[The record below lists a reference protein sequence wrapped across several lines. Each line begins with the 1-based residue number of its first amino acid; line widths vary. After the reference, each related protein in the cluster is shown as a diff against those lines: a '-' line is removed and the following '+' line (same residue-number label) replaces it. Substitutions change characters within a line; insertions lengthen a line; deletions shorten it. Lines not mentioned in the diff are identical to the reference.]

1 MRRERLLAIAGPCLS
16 AQTSQLEPLIQAIRD
31 RFGASLLAVVYY
43 GACLRDGDP
52 YAGLIDFYVV
62 LDRCGPPGQSRV
74 GGWFNRLIPPNVY
87 YLECTTPDGM
97 LRCKYAVLDVAQ
109 LEAGAAHGFQSSI
122 WGRFAQPVA
131 VVYARSAADGRRVR
145 AACGEAVVTLLRKA
159 LPALRKT
166 GTPAHTY
173 AAALGLSYA
182 SELRVERAARSAD
195 FVGANAQ
202 EYARRLRHAAAL
214 LPFAMTIDDD
224 AGVACALPAWRRGV
238 ATISWPLRQL
248 AGKLLSVLRLA
259 KACFTFTDAVDYAA
273 FKIERHTGVAIDVTD
288 RLRRH
293 PLIFGWLALWRV
305 YKQRIL
311 R

>member
-1 MRRERLLAIAGPCLS
+1 MRERLSAIAGPCTS
-16 AQTSQLEPLIQAIRD
+16 AQTTQLEPLIQAIRD

-62 LDRCGPPGQSRV
+62 LDRCGPPGQSHV
-74 GGWFNRLIPPNVY
+74 GAFFNRVIPPNVY
-87 YLECTTPDGM
+87 YLERAASAGM
-97 LRCKYAVLDVAQ
+97 LRCKYAVLGVTQ
-109 LEAGAAHGFQSSI
+109 LEAGAARGFQSSI

-131 VVYARSAADGRRVR
+131 LVYARSANDGQRVR

-159 LPALRKT
+159 LPAIGET
-166 GTPAHTY
+166 GSAAHTF
-173 AAALGLSYA
+173 AAALALSYA
-182 SELRVERAARSAD
+182 GELRVERAARSAD
-195 FVGANAQ
+195 FVGANAD
-202 EYARRLRHAAAL
+202 EYARRLGRAAAL
-214 LPFAMTIDDD
+214 LPFAATIDND
-224 AGVACALPAWRRGV
+224 GTVVCSVPAWRRRV
-238 ATISWPLRQL
+238 AAISWPLRRI

>member
-1 MRRERLLAIAGPCLS
+1 MHERLLAIAGPCTTN
-16 AQTSQLEPLIQAIRD
+16 QTTQLEPLIQAIRD
-31 RFGASLLAVVYY
+31 RFGASLLAIVYY

-74 GGWFNRLIPPNVY
+74 GGLFNRLVPPNVY
-87 YLECTTPDGM
+87 YLERTASEGL
-97 LRCKYAVLDVAQ
+97 LRCKYAVLGITQ
-109 LEAGAAHGFQSSI
+109 LEAGAARGFQSSI

-131 VVYARSAADGRRVR
+131 LVYARRANDGRRVR

-159 LPALRKT
+159 LPAIGET
-166 GTPAHTY
+166 GSAGHAF
-173 AAALGLSYA
+173 AAALALSYA
-182 SELRVERAARSAD
+182 SELRVERAARSSD
-195 FVGANAQ
+195 FVGANAD
-202 EYARRLRHAAAL
+202 EYARRLGHATAL
-214 LPFAMTIDDD
+214 LPFAASIDND
-224 AGVACALPAWRRGV
+224 GTVVCSVPAWRRGV
-238 ATISWPLRQL
+238 AAIGWPLRRI
-248 AGKLLSVLRLA
+248 AGKLLSVLRLV

-273 FKIERHTGVAIDVTD
+273 FKIERHTGVAIDVTH

-305 YKQRIL
+305 YKRRIL